1 MKKDLTI
8 LQLEDD
14 PLEAELIQ
22 RFLRNAGVSIDTH
35 VAADRKEF
43 EFEVVSGQFDVVLA
57 DNSLPQFNS
66 LEALRV
72 LREHRSDIP
81 FILVTGTVSEEFA
94 VEVIQKGA
102 DDYILKN
109 NLARL
114 PSAIGRAV
122 EKRRIQREK
131 LLTEAAL
138 RQSEEEYRH
147 LFELT
152 PLAAWVIDEQTF
164 GFLTVNSAAAR
175 LYGYTP
181 AEFKTLHLDNIQRSR
196 DDGLVKHVTKDG
208 RVIDAEIISTPVLY
222 NNHSARLVL
231 INDLTE
237 QLKAEAEIRQMNL
250 ELREL
255 SAHLQNVRE
264 EERIQIARD
273 VHDELGQQI
282 TGLRMALHFLS
293 KKSGLQD
300 EFTDVMEAMEDL
312 VTSVRRIASN
322 LRPHLLDDFGLA
334 EALRWQGQDVEKRF
348 GISVCFESDPPN
360 IDLPPGISTGLF
372 RIYQEV
378 LTNAVRHSGAH
389 RIDSS
394 LRIDDGRLVMDVRD
408 DGTGMDLT
416 AAPKRK
422 SFGLLGIKE
431 RVFLLNGQ
439 YTLSS
444 EPGKGTRWS
453 VSIPLGSSQKQ
464 FL

>member
-14 PLEAELIQ
+14 PLDAELIQ
-22 RFLRNAGVSIDTH
+22 RFLRNAGLSTDAHIASDRADFEQAID
-35 VAADRKEF
+35 
-43 EFEVVSGQFDVVLA
+43 SGRFDVVLA

-66 LEALRV
+66 LEALKV
-72 LREHRSDIP
+72 LREHRVDVP

-94 VEVIQKGA
+94 VDVIQKGA

-109 NLARL
+109 NLTRL
-114 PSAIGRAV
+114 PSAIDRAM
-122 EKRRIQREK
+122 EKRRIKREK
-131 LLTEAAL
+131 MLTEAAL
-138 RQSEEEYRH
+138 RQSEEEYRQ

-152 PLAAWVIDEQTF
+152 PLAAWVIDEQTL

-181 AEFKTLHLDNIQRSR
+181 AEFKGLDLGSIQRSR
-196 DDGLVKHVTKDG
+196 EDGLVKHLTKDG

-237 QLKAEAEIRQMNL
+237 QLKAEADIRQMNL

-264 EERIQIARD
+264 EERIQISRD

-282 TGLRMALHFLS
+282 TGLKMALYSLS
-293 KKSGLQD
+293 KKSGLQQ
-300 EFTDVMEAMEDL
+300 EFTEAMSLIEDL

-322 LRPHLLDDFGLA
+322 LRPHLLDNFGLA

-348 GISVCFESDPPN
+348 GIAVAFESEPPN

-372 RIYQEV
+372 RIYQEI

-394 LRIDDGRLVMDVRD
+394 LCMDEGRVVMEIRD
-408 DGTGMDLT
+408 DGAGMDLT
-416 AAPKRK
+416 AAPRKK

-444 EPGKGTRWS
+444 EPGKGMRWT
-453 VSIPLGSSQKQ
+453 VSIPL
-464 FL
+464 